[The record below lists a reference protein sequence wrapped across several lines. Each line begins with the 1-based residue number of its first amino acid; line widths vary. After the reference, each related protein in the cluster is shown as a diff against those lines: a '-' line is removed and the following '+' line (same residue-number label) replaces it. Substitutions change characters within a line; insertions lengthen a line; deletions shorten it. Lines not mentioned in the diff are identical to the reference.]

1 MSMWRISR
9 FVFRSFSPRSSAAV
23 SSVEAI
29 DVGRVALCLALAL
42 ALTLPAPGR
51 TDAIEIAA
59 LESAARS
66 GSPVLA
72 AARARAREVLVLA
85 EVAGLRGDPE
95 LALWVRNAFPTVTD
109 TADRPLAVEVE
120 VVQPV
125 RWPGKRDALEE
136 LAAAETQ
143 AALYEVEVA
152 EQQLVGELRR
162 TFAELYSTDREQ
174 RALAESHELLELLH
188 ATARARFGDAQEGAL
203 AVLEAELAKD
213 EHDQDLDQV
222 FARFQAARAKLAALA
237 GVGPEVLPLLVGELP
252 EPVFAVREGP
262 LPFGPEAPSVRAAE
276 LRLEAALRRLDA
288 VRLGL
293 KPDFGVGGGFLWPE
307 GENAELTVR
316 FGMELPF
323 LRRRRLGPQVTAAES
338 AVAAARADL
347 AAAEVAGR
355 AEAVR
360 LGAERD
366 RLERSLAR
374 LAGAIVPRTS
384 VALDLARSAFLNGE
398 VPFPRLLEL
407 WYDWFHARTELT
419 NAEAA
424 RYGVWAESQAL
435 AGVPLAA
442 LPPESRP

>member
-1 MSMWRISR
+1 MSKKGMSR
-9 FVFRSFSPRSSAAV
+9 SVYGSFTRSW
-23 SSVEAI
+23 I
-29 DVGRVALCLALAL
+29 WALCASAG
-42 ALTLPAPGR
+42 AFALPAPGR
-51 TDAIEIAA
+51 ADAIEIAA
-59 LESAARS
+59 VESAARS
-66 GSPVLA
+66 ASPVLQ
-72 AARARAREVLVLA
+72 AARARAQETLVLA

-95 LALWVRNAFPTVTD
+95 LALWVRNAFPTFTD

-136 LAAAETQ
+136 LAAAEIR
-143 AALYEVEVA
+143 AALYAVEVE
-152 EQQLVGELRR
+152 ELKLVGDLRR
-162 TFAELYSTDREQ
+162 TFAELYSADREQ
-174 RALAESHELLELLH
+174 RALAESHELLELLL

-203 AVLEAELAKD
+203 AVIEAELAQN

-222 FARFQAARAKLAALA
+222 FARFQATRAQLAALS
-237 GVGPEVLPLLVGELP
+237 GVSPELLPLRVGELP

-262 LPFGPEAPSVRAAE
+262 LPFGSEAPSVRIAE

-307 GENAELTVR
+307 GENPELTVR

-323 LRRRRLGPQVTAAES
+323 LRRRRLGPQVTAMES

-374 LAGAIVPRTS
+374 LTGAIVPRTS
-384 VALDLARSAFLNGE
+384 VALDLARAGFLNGE
-398 VPFPRLLEL
+398 VSFSRLLEL
-407 WYDWFHARTELT
+407 WYEWFHSRTELT
-419 NAEAA
+419 TAEAA
-424 RYGVWAESQAL
+424 RYGVWAEAQAL
-435 AGVPLAA
+435 AGVPLAEL
-442 LPPESRP
+442 LPEPRP